1 MSTKRILP
9 KSRKSAGFTLIEL
22 LVVIAII
29 AILAAMLLPALNQAR
44 EKARSSTCVNNTKQ
58 LLQGMMLYE
67 NDYGVTLPSYS
78 NSIPH
83 SWGGGWGYDRGPL
96 FNVYIPRKV
105 GICPSDTYS
114 GEVNMEYWKIYAMY
128 APNSDSNYTTDTSW
142 LGNGVAFENG
152 DRTRPYYRTSSL
164 KSPSG
169 IVFFIDAGLV
179 GSSSP
184 KLGLGSN
191 AFSPKKLM
199 PVDGGNAATILRHGN
214 RANPGFFDGHVA
226 SLGWNELQTQPVNKF
241 TVAYASN
248 AVQRLNAD

>member
-9 KSRKSAGFTLIEL
+9 KNRKNTNFTLIEL

-44 EKARSSTCVNNTKQ
+44 EKARSSTCINNTKQ

-67 NDYGVTLPSYS
+67 NDYGVTLPSYG

-83 SWGGGWGYDRGPL
+83 SWGGGWGYEEGPL

-105 GICPSDTYS
+105 GTCPSDTS
-114 GEVNMEYWKIYAMY
+114 PGEFVMEYWKIYAMY
-128 APNSDSNYTTDTSW
+128 YPNSDSNYTTDTSW
-142 LGNGVAFENG
+142 LGNGVAFEAG
-152 DRTRPYYRTSSL
+152 DRTRPYYRTSLL
-164 KSPSG
+164 KSPSR
-169 IVFFIDAGLV
+169 IVFFIDAALVCSSTPWLGV
-179 GSSSP
+179 GSYV
-184 KLGLGSN
+184 
-191 AFSPKKLM
+191 FSPTHPM
-199 PVDGGNAATILRHGN
+199 PAADSTVATILRHGN

-241 TVAYASN
+241 TLAYESN
-248 AVQRLNAD
+248 AVQRLNAN